1 MLNPMPGP
9 SARGALTESS
19 LMCMAPI
26 FVHRPDFAGKKFL
39 QDCPILD
46 SAMAF
51 RAIKWRWR
59 RERAKFAGI
68 QGWAGRNSSSRRFVS
83 TCGTSFPR
91 YAQRNRGILVRL
103 QAKICAPQ
111 FAGLLLLVAG
121 ILSYQ
126 VRELLICWL
135 LFAALFAS
143 MALAILSSVLA
154 WHAAKYSIHWSIRW
168 ARTAL
173 PIIHAHVNAAKVR
186 ELLFG
191 FRRRV
196 FSS

>member
-1 MLNPMPGP
+1 
-9 SARGALTESS
+9 
-19 LMCMAPI
+19 
-26 FVHRPDFAGKKFL
+26 
-39 QDCPILD
+39 
-46 SAMAF
+46 
-51 RAIKWRWR
+51 
-59 RERAKFAGI
+59 
-68 QGWAGRNSSSRRFVS
+68 
-83 TCGTSFPR
+83 
-91 YAQRNRGILVRL
+91 LVRL

-126 VRELLICWL
+126 VRVLLICWL